1 MGAGISGG
9 HAKPRAAEPALA
21 DPVRDSS
28 LRLRRYG
35 SGREL
40 DRGVL
45 SDALRSAPNAVLI
58 VDSFDRICF
67 ASELA
72 AQLLGRSSE
81 ALRQSFL
88 NDWVAAGESDAQL
101 ATTAVA
107 RTALGPCTLPVT
119 LADGRMALMKMNGL
133 RDHWGDVAHVSIVLE
148 VQAASSA
155 SAEAALD
162 SLGRLAGELA
172 HDVNN
177 QLSAAL
183 NYVFILRRRLASIEP
198 IASHLEE
205 LQAAV
210 WRASGLASTLRVVG
224 RKRNSEPESL
234 LLDDVVRGLQPLL
247 RHVARDVH
255 VEIVHAAEAYALNA
269 PRAYV
274 EQAIMIVALLL
285 LARAPTDSA
294 LRVSTI
300 HAHRT
305 DHSMSSARIVL
316 ELVGDREPAPARSN
330 SNGHSTHHGL
340 RRALKRCRARMGHD
354 ARTVWIEFS

>member
-1 MGAGISGG
+1 MSAGISGG
-9 HAKPRAAEPALA
+9 HAKPRAIEAALA
-21 DPVRDSS
+21 EPVRDSS

-35 SGREL
+35 SAREL

-45 SDALRSAPNAVLI
+45 SDALRAAPNALLI

-67 ASELA
+67 ASEA
-72 AQLLGRSSE
+72 AARMLGCSGE
-81 ALRQSFL
+81 ALRQTFL
-88 NDWVAAGESDAQL
+88 NDHVTACDSDAQL
-101 ATTAVA
+101 GTSAVA
-107 RTALGPCTLPVT
+107 RTALGATELAVT
-119 LADGRMALMKMNGL
+119 LGDGRAAQLKMTGL
-133 RDHWGDVAHVSIVLE
+133 RDHWGDVAHACVVLE
-148 VQAASSA
+148 AQAMPAPST
-155 SAEAALD
+155 EAAFD

-177 QLSAAL
+177 QLAAAL
-183 NYVFILRRRLASIEP
+183 NYVFILRRRLAAIEP

-224 RKRNSEPESL
+224 RKRNADPEAL
-234 LLDDVVRGLQPLL
+234 LLEDVVHGLQPLL
-247 RHVARDVH
+247 RHIARDVR
-255 VEIVHAAEAYALNA
+255 VEAVHAADAYALNA

-274 EQAIMIVALLL
+274 EQAIVIVALVL
-285 LARAPTDSA
+285 LARAPTDSV

-300 HAHRT
+300 RAQRPGRAP
-305 DHSMSSARIVL
+305 SARLVL

-340 RRALKRCRARMGHD
+340 RRALKRCGARMGHD
-354 ARTVWIEFS
+354 ARSVWIEF